1 MSVVSSGAAS
11 GTYESSQQGAHSS
24 PQRVSQLKEKK
35 VFFFP
40 GPKIG
45 DLLKYTILCEEKIC
59 LANNSHRMRHEHWP
73 VPWLVLFAKTTG
85 GDALAK
91 FSAKPCFIIYD
102 IVFSCICKN
111 T

>member
-11 GTYESSQQGAHSS
+11 GTFESSQQGAHSS
-24 PQRVSQLKEKK
+24 PQRVSQLKEK
-35 VFFFP
+35 FFF

-45 DLLKYTILCEEKIC
+45 DLLKYTILCEENIC

-73 VPWLVLFAKTTG
+73 VPWLVLFAKATG

-91 FSAKPCFIIYD
+91 FSGKPFFYFLRYC
-102 IVFSCICKN
+102 VLCL
-111 T
+111 